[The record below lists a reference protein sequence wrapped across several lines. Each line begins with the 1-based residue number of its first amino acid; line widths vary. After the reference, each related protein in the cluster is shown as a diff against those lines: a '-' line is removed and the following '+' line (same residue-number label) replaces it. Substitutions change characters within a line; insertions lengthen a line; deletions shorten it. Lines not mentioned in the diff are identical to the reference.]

1 MTAIRA
7 DCTVMLFY
15 SVKEW
20 VGHQDFWDSE
30 FTADQQMMIN
40 SQQITAQFNALGTF
54 SYPKRTSWEVLAGLK
69 TLTVSGNE
77 NPDDPNFISAH
88 FGKPIKI
95 RNLQL
100 EAQGWNG
107 AGEVLEKSVW
117 INAEMNWVDGRA
129 ELTAGE
135 KVLSTKE
142 KRITL
147 QLDDREAVSY
157 THLLRRS

>member
-1 MTAIRA
+1 
-7 DCTVMLFY
+7 MLFY

-20 VGHQDFWDSE
+20 VSHQDFWDSE

-88 FGKPIKI
+88 FGQTDK
-95 RNLQL
+95 NQ
-100 EAQGWNG
+100 
-107 AGEVLEKSVW
+107 
-117 INAEMNWVDGRA
+117 
-129 ELTAGE
+129 ELTA
-135 KVLSTKE
+135 
-142 KRITL
+142 
-147 QLDDREAVSY
+147 
-157 THLLRRS
+157 

>member
-15 SVKEW
+15 SIKEW

-69 TLTVSGNE
+69 MCIRDRLIAYITMADTGFAAQLTSG
-77 NPDDPNFISAH
+77 ISKTV
-88 FGKPIKI
+88 G
-95 RNLQL
+95 NL
-100 EAQGWNG
+100 
-107 AGEVLEKSVW
+107 
-117 INAEMNWVDGRA
+117 
-129 ELTAGE
+129 
-135 KVLSTKE
+135 
-142 KRITL
+142 
-147 QLDDREAVSY
+147 LDLGQHY
-157 THLLRRS
+157 TPSIS

>member
-1 MTAIRA
+1 MLILFNLILSMTAIRA

-107 AGEVLEKSVW
+107 AGEVLEKSV
-117 INAEMNWVDGRA
+117 G
-129 ELTAGE
+129 
-135 KVLSTKE
+135 
-142 KRITL
+142 
-147 QLDDREAVSY
+147 LDQR
-157 THLLRRS
+157 